1 LDVVDYDI
9 DVHFDNLYNPN
20 ETPFDCR
27 IIKMGSGAE
36 IKGTLDLS
44 VDGALKGSFPVN
56 GDMFMGNITPGLDAG
71 EHTWSAEFKP
81 EGGGSFK
88 GNGSFRIKKA
98 YTSIYYNGSTSINL
112 GVGESTELDVLI
124 NPSEAGVLSYSSS
137 DASVASITK
146 ELSYKYIIEAK
157 AVGTA
162 TITFSCAG
170 STNYEKAE
178 DVKITVTVS
187 TPPIKVTTNA
197 AEEGATFTE
206 ASFDMPQYDVTVNY
220 ELVRDMSVKVS
231 AEVGDGN
238 DGYRIRIKKDGDDYV
253 PVNAEEMLISVSDDL
268 DDKHPDLTVNT
279 DFTSVVQKKG
289 EGDTW
294 TDLSKED
301 KLSVGTFRY
310 KVTGVGNY
318 DGTIYSNEFK
328 LFEGYELKIAAGEYV
343 TYYKDEALKVEDEN
357 AQLYTITA
365 VSGTTATATE
375 LNVAPANT
383 PLLVKNNAAEA
394 KTILLIPTTTDT
406 PDNVEVYSGFKGTLE
421 GTQIAGSTD
430 TQANYVCTGKQFTW
444 VKDAGT
450 IAANRCW
457 LELVSSTGAP
467 VLDIVFDG
475 NATGIETTKFTDDAN
490 DAWYDLNGRRLQAKP
505 TTKGVYI
512 LNGRKVVV
520 K

>member
-1 LDVVDYDI
+1 
-9 DVHFDNLYNPN
+9 
-20 ETPFDCR
+20 
-27 IIKMGSGAE
+27 M
-36 IKGTLDLS
+36 
-44 VDGALKGSFPVN
+44 
-56 GDMFMGNITPGLDAG
+56 
-71 EHTWSAEFKP
+71 
-81 EGGGSFK
+81 
-88 GNGSFRIKKA
+88 
-98 YTSIYYNGSTSINL
+98 
-112 GVGESTELDVLI
+112 
-124 NPSEAGVLSYSSS
+124 
-137 DASVASITK
+137 
-146 ELSYKYIIEAK
+146 
-157 AVGTA
+157 
-162 TITFSCAG
+162 TFSYAG
-170 STNYEKAE
+170 STNYNAAK

>member
-1 LDVVDYDI
+1 MTLALLLTAVTGAWAQT
-9 DVHFDNLYNPN
+9 
-20 ETPFDCR
+20 ETPLTT
-27 IIKMGSGAE
+27 ITPTG
-36 IKGTLDLS
+36 
-44 VDGALKGSFPVN
+44 KGSYSETTAGVVTVTLSKVSRYNVNYGWLSSASGSVTVEAKEGYTITKCVFKQNSKTPVTITTSPFAITFDDEWGRCVQN
-56 GDMFMGNITPGLDAG
+56 DDMDGV
-71 EHTWSAEFKP
+71 
-81 EGGGSFK
+81 
-88 GNGSFRIKKA
+88 
-98 YTSIYYNGSTSINL
+98 TSIEVYGYANA
-112 GVGESTELDVLI
+112 
-124 NPSEAGVLSYSSS
+124 P
-137 DASVASITK
+137 
-146 ELSYKYIIEAK
+146 
-157 AVGTA
+157 
-162 TITFSCAG
+162 
-170 STNYEKAE
+170 AE
-178 DVKITVTVS
+178 PAID
-187 TPPIKVTTNA
+187 VTTNA

-220 ELVRDMSVKVS
+220 ELVRDMSVKMT
-231 AEVGDGN
+231 AEVGDGS
-238 DGYRIRIKKDGDDYV
+238 DGYRIRIKKDDNNDFV
-253 PVNAEEMLISVSDDL
+253 PVNTEEMLISVTDEL
-268 DDKHPDLTVNT
+268 DDQHPIDLTVNT
-279 DFTSVVQKKG
+279 DFTSLVQKKG

-294 TDLSKED
+294 TDLSNED

-318 DGTIYSNEFK
+318 DGTIYSNEFE
-328 LFEGYELKIAAGEYV
+328 LYQGYEIKVAAGEYA

-357 AQLYTITA
+357 AKLYTITA

-375 LNVAPANT
+375 LNVAAANT
-383 PLLVKNNAAEA
+383 PLLVKNNAAET
-394 KTILLIPTTTDT
+394 KTILLIPTTEEAN
-406 PDNVEVYSGFKGTLE
+406 NVTVYSGFKGTLE
-421 GTQIAGSTD
+421 ATQIAGSTD